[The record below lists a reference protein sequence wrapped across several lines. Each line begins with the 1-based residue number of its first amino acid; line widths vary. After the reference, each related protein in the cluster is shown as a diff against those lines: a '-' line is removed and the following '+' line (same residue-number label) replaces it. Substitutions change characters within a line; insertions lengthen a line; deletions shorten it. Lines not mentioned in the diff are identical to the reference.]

1 MFITLCEPHNIIII
15 ISSLKMIETVTHE
28 AQEIKLG
35 LGSINFPT
43 KYSVYFTIFSP
54 LIMLIFKMCNNTG
67 NDNKEMS
74 FYFLLCCALYIYDS
88 YEKSP

>member
-35 LGSINFPT
+35 LESINFPT

-54 LIMLIFKMCNNTG
+54 R
-67 NDNKEMS
+67 
-74 FYFLLCCALYIYDS
+74 
-88 YEKSP
+88 